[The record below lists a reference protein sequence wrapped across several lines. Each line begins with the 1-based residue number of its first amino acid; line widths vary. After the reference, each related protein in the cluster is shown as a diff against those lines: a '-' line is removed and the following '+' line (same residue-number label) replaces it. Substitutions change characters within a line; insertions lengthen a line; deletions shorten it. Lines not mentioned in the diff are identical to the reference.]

1 MEGLFAAKI
10 RSDRSVIRPGET
22 QYEFLD
28 RTAMEPFARLRE
40 VLERWFSDL
49 PVDRRAELRTR
60 FKSKDERHSLAAFWE
75 LYLHASMRAAGYQ
88 VEFHPET
95 PEGKG
100 RPDFLVKT
108 KEETFYLEATLVADS
123 NAERSKVL
131 REAKLQAAIDDHI
144 TSPNFF
150 LGLMAE
156 IPSGPEPSVTRL
168 KPSIEGWLKQLDP
181 DSAQAEMQK
190 GGWSALP
197 TREWKAD
204 AWTIELTAI
213 PKSPEERGKE
223 IGRTVVV
230 VSSGVRWA
238 KDVDQFREAVAKKA
252 KRYGNLDHPMIIGVL
267 CDSLTMD
274 EETVDQALFGKHQAI
289 LGYSSGEIVLSPT
302 RGNRALWHFA
312 AKPANSRVSGLLVG
326 MRMNPFRDPASIL
339 ERTPRLWI
347 NPWATRPIGELIWA
361 SRRFGE
367 NTGDWIYDAGVPT
380 SELLGIAPGW
390 FRPFS

>member
-1 MEGLFAAKI
+1 PPALRCAVGPEFEAGDVGPDALGELTFADVSVQAGFREPRRQPLGKPARRRTFLGRETTASAADQQQGKRQRADS
-10 RSDRSVIRPGET
+10 RSECHRFARSRILSWSVIRPGET

-168 KPSIEGWLKQLDP
+168 K
-181 DSAQAEMQK
+181 
-190 GGWSALP
+190 
-197 TREWKAD
+197 
-204 AWTIELTAI
+204 
-213 PKSPEERGKE
+213 
-223 IGRTVVV
+223 
-230 VSSGVRWA
+230 
-238 KDVDQFREAVAKKA
+238 
-252 KRYGNLDHPMIIGVL
+252 
-267 CDSLTMD
+267 
-274 EETVDQALFGKHQAI
+274 
-289 LGYSSGEIVLSPT
+289 
-302 RGNRALWHFA
+302 
-312 AKPANSRVSGLLVG
+312 
-326 MRMNPFRDPASIL
+326 
-339 ERTPRLWI
+339 
-347 NPWATRPIGELIWA
+347 
-361 SRRFGE
+361 
-367 NTGDWIYDAGVPT
+367 
-380 SELLGIAPGW
+380 
-390 FRPFS
+390 